1 MCWFFSSHH
10 VLRFLDRKTYSV
22 LEVWWTQMYLE
33 IAWEGNECLQHLYGT
48 VRYGLFGLKWSE
60 FYRGLPPASH
70 PPTLLEEKSG
80 IFLPA
85 ETIMKAWAMITLV
98 SQLEITHVFITRDKE
113 HMCLCVCVSFGQKK
127 IKCAACKAARSYSPH
142 NPVFHCRSW
151 GCSNQ
156 LRRWLKLLITIR

>member
-10 VLRFLDRKTYSV
+10 VLRFLDWKTYSV

-80 IFLPA
+80 ISSRDHYESLSNDDLGVPVRDNTRLHNQGQRA
-85 ETIMKAWAMITLV
+85 Y
-98 SQLEITHVFITRDKE
+98 VFVC
-113 HMCLCVCVSFGQKK
+113 MCIFWSKK
-127 IKCAACKAARSYSPH
+127 IMCAACKAARSYSPH
-142 NPVFHCRSW
+142 NPVFHYRSW

-156 LRRWLKLLITIR
+156 LRRWLKLLITN